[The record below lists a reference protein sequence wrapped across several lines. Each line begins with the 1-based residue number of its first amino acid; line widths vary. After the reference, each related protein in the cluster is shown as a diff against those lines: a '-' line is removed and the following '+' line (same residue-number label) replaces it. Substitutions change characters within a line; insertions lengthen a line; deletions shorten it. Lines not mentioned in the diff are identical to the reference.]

1 MVNALSEAYFHSK
14 LSISVCCGFKTHNNM
29 KKNYLI
35 VAAGLGL
42 VQLALFS
49 TAAQAQ
55 DSTRVLNDVV
65 VTATRSPKKLSEI
78 GRVVTVIS
86 REQISRS
93 QGKTLP
99 ELLNTVPGI
108 TFSGAENSPGIS
120 SSVYLRG
127 ASTGN
132 TLILIDGF
140 AVNNAASIEGSYD
153 LNAFPLDQIDH
164 IEILKGSGSTLYGSD
179 AVAGVINIITKHPKE
194 QGLKANLQV
203 SGGTYNTFNEAFGLN
218 GKIKNTGIAINLSNT
233 DSRGFSAATDTT
245 GKAGFKNDAF
255 HQRSVSV
262 NLNQQ
267 VSEKLILNGNFQT
280 SYNTGN
286 LPYGAFAGDNNY
298 TYNNTFLFGG
308 LGAKLQLKKGAL
320 NVNVSQNSVHNN
332 FTNLGPDNDSTH
344 QVSKNIGRITN
355 AEAVLNYNLSRNFDL
370 TSGADFKY
378 SNSSQYS
385 LYEAAF
391 YHPDPDFN
399 NIKSNLAHNS
409 ITSVY
414 SSLFYKSGIFHVE
427 LGGRFNH
434 HSKYGSNFTYTINPS
449 LLLADQFKVFGT
461 ISSAF
466 KTPSLY
472 QLFSQYGNT
481 DLKPETTT
489 SYEAGFD
496 WELIKNTLTFNTVF
510 YKYNTKDVIYFFS
523 ETVSPYSSF
532 YKNGSFQKDK
542 GFESELKLNLDKLT
556 ASAYVA
562 YVTGKQTDVS
572 GKETANLFRRP
583 KNTYGATI
591 AYQFVKSF
599 SAGLDYKY
607 TGNRSDTK
615 FNPDF
620 STSLVNL
627 KHYNLVD
634 AHLQYE
640 VNKRFSIFA
649 DLKNLFDVKYTDWL
663 GYNTRGFNFI
673 AGIKYQIN

>member
-1 MVNALSEAYFHSK
+1 
-14 LSISVCCGFKTHNNM
+14 M
-29 KKNYLI
+29 KKNYFFVI
-35 VAAGLGL
+35 AGLGL
-42 VQLALFS
+42 APLLFFS
-49 TAAQAQ
+49 KTADAQ

-65 VTATRSPKKLSEI
+65 VTATRSPKKQSEI
-78 GRVVTVIS
+78 GRVVTVITI
-86 REQISRS
+86 EQINRS

-99 ELLNTVPGI
+99 QLLNSVPGI
-108 TFSGAENSPGIS
+108 TFSGSENAPGIS
-120 SSVYLRG
+120 SSLYLRG

-132 TLILIDGF
+132 TLILVDGF
-140 AVNNAASIEGSYD
+140 AVNNSSSIEGAYD
-153 LNAFPLDQIDH
+153 LNAFPLDQIER

-194 QGLKANLQV
+194 QGLKANFQA
-203 SGGTYNTFNEAFGLN
+203 SGGTYNTFNEAFGVN
-218 GKIKNTGIAINLSNT
+218 GKVKNTGIAINLSNA
-233 DSRGFSAATDTT
+233 DSN
-245 GKAGFKNDAF
+245 FKKDGF

-280 SYNTGN
+280 SYNKGN
-286 LPYGAFAGDNNY
+286 LPYGAFAGDDNY

-308 LGAKLQLKKGAL
+308 LGAKLQLKKGTL

-344 QVSKNIGRITN
+344 Q
-355 AEAVLNYNLSRNFDL
+355 AVLNYNLNRNFDL
-370 TSGADFKY
+370 TSGASFKY
-378 SNSSQYS
+378 SNTSQYS

-391 YHPDPDFN
+391 YHPNPDFN
-399 NIKSNLAHNS
+399 IIDPSLAHNS

-414 SSLFYKSGIFHVE
+414 SSLFCKSGIFHME

-481 DLKPETTT
+481 ALKPEITT

-523 ETVSPYSSF
+523 EAVSPYSSF
-532 YKNGSFQKDK
+532 YKNGAFQKDK

-556 ASAYVA
+556 ASAYAA
-562 YVTGKQTDVS
+562 YVTGKQTDVND
-572 GKETANLFRRP
+572 KETNNLYRRP
-583 KNTYGATI
+583 KNTYGVNVY
-591 AYQFVKSF
+591 YQFVKSF
-599 SAGLDYKY
+599 SAGLNYKY
-607 TGNRSDTK
+607 TGDRSDTK
-615 FNPDF
+615 FNADY
-620 STSLVNL
+620 STSIVPL

-640 VNKRFSIFA
+640 ACKHISVFA
-649 DLKNLFDVKYTDWL
+649 DLKNLFDAKYIDWL
-663 GYNTRGFNFI
+663 GYNTRGFNFM
-673 AGIKYQIN
+673 AGVKYQIN